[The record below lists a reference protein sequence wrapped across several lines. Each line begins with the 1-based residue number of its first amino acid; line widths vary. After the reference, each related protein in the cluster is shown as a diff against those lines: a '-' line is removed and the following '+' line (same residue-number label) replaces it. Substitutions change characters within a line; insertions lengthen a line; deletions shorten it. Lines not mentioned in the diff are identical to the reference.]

1 MGLNLSDNLRLDAT
15 ANDVVNVLGRKD
27 EIFSHERGTKKERLK
42 AIKR

>member
-15 ANDVVNVLGRKD
+15 ANVVNVLVRKD